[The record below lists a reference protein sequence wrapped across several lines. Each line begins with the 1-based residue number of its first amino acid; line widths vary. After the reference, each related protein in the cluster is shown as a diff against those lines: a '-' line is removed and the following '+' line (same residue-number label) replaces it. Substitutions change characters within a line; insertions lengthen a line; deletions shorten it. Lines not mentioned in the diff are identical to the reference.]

1 MIDTIDNVP
10 DDKKRGVYKKWAMKR
25 LNDPD
30 GKHDDCFIFVLDIDH
45 DPFAV
50 PALNAYIDACEH
62 EYGPLAFDLTNVLT
76 SKGAVTKDM
85 LNITI
90 LACLEALQK
99 GELDA
104 ANSYLHQMIQ
114 MRGLSY

>member
-1 MIDTIDNVP
+1 MT
-10 DDKKRGVYKKWAMKR
+10 DDKNRGVYRKWEVKR
-25 LNDPD
+25 VNDPD
-30 GKHDDCFIFVLDIDH
+30 KKHDDCFLHVLDLDH

-50 PALNAYIDACEH
+50 PALNSYIDACEH

-76 SKGAVTKDM
+76 SKGAVTKDS

-90 LACLEALQK
+90 LACIEALHK

-104 ANSYLHQMIQ
+104 VQSYLHQMMS
-114 MRGLSY
+114 MRGLAY